1 MYKFAY
7 TRSVIQPRR
16 RLLLLL
22 LAVIGAGMLS
32 GCGSG
37 ILAGNNSQLVQAVIR
52 VTLSPDPVTA
62 GQPVSIQA
70 SVIAVGSMPT
80 GTVQFFDNEVALG
93 NRSLNDHGEA
103 LLTIAAISAGTHG
116 FIARYDGSTGYGAAE
131 SAVVAL
137 IVPGAPVIEKTII
150 GVAVNP
156 TFALTGQQ
164 VAITGTVTSAAMV
177 PTSTVGIYDGQDLLG
192 TSVLNNRGEFTLIA
206 STSLPGIHQI
216 SARYSGDT
224 SHAPSVSSIA
234 TLAITPSPAST
245 SISLSA
251 TPNRTKA
258 GEPIALVATITSA
271 SSVPSGLIH
280 FYDGTSELASQ
291 PISTNGLATL
301 NQAFS
306 AGVHSINAVYDGSA
320 DFQPSRS
327 STLLLNLG
335 TDAPG
340 EQAFQADAF
349 VDSIGVNTHLSYTDT
364 PYFSRWQDVLTKL
377 QRSGIRHIRDG
388 FYNWTNEPFIAEHRT
403 LASAG
408 IRCDYIIPLN
418 STTTG
423 SIIASFAERVKDMEA
438 VEGPNECD
446 AGSNCGGGGANGV
459 KSGVAFMKTVHE
471 AGTTLHI
478 PVIGPS
484 FTLAGSYAA
493 AGNLSSS
500 IDYNN
505 LHVYFGGR
513 NPGSQGWGDSDN
525 QGHSYGS
532 FEWWKDQA
540 QLDAPGL
547 PLMVT
552 EAGYISPSAPQAYTI
567 PESLGASYVPRLLL
581 LAFNKGVK
589 RSYIYELLDEV
600 SSPGYGLLRSD
611 LSEKPAFTALATLIA
626 ELNDSGTPFV
636 PAVLEYSITGG
647 DSSLAHTLLQKRD
660 GSFILVLWSETS
672 NYDVTKMTSLPDKEQ
687 TITVSVT
694 GPQNLEEV
702 DHIDITGSLSRAA
715 VSGQQSNVT
724 VDGKIALV
732 RIR

>member
-1 MYKFAY
+1 MYKSAY
-7 TRSVIQPRR
+7 TQNVIQPRG
-16 RLLLLL
+16 RLLLLT
-22 LAVIGAGMLS
+22 LAVVGAGMLS

-37 ILAGNNSQLVQAVIR
+37 ILTIKNSQLVQAVLR
-52 VTLSPDPVTA
+52 VTLSPYPVTA

-70 SVIAVGSMPT
+70 SIVAVGSMPT
-80 GTVQFFDNEVALG
+80 GTVQFFDNEMALG
-93 NRSLNDHGEA
+93 ARSLNDHGEA
-103 LLTIAAISAGTHG
+103 LLTISAISAGTHS
-116 FIARYDGSTGYGAAE
+116 FMAHYDGSTAYGAAE
-131 SAVVAL
+131 STVVAL
-137 IVPGAPVIEKTII
+137 IVPGAPVVEKTTI
-150 GVAVNP
+150 GVEVNP
-156 TFALTGQQ
+156 ISALTGQQ
-164 VAITGTVTSAAMV
+164 VTITGTVTSAVTV
-177 PTSTVGIYDGQDLLG
+177 PTSTVDIYDGQNLLG
-192 TSVLNNRGEFTLIA
+192 TSALNNRGEFTLID

-216 SARYSGDT
+216 SARYSGDVN
-224 SHAPSVSSIA
+224 HAPSVSSVA
-234 TLAITPSPAST
+234 PLAITSSPAST

-251 TPNRTKA
+251 TPNPAKT
-258 GEPIALVATITSA
+258 GVPIALVAAITS
-271 SSVPSGLIH
+271 SSSIPSGLIR

-291 PISTNGLATL
+291 PISTTGVATL
-301 NQAFS
+301 DQAFS
-306 AGVHSINAVYDGSA
+306 AGAHSINAVYDGSA
-320 DFQPSRS
+320 DFQPSHS
-327 STLLLNLG
+327 STLILNLG
-335 TDAPG
+335 TDASG

-364 PYFSRWQDVLTKL
+364 PYFSRWQDVFAKL
-377 QRSGIRHIRDG
+377 QRSGVRHIRDG
-388 FYNWTNEPFIAEHRT
+388 FYNWTNEPFIAEHQT

-418 STTTG
+418 PMTTG
-423 SIIASFAERVKDMEA
+423 SIIASFAGRVKDMEA

-493 AGNLSSS
+493 AGDLSSS

-611 LSEKPAFTALATLIA
+611 ISEKPAFTALANLIA
-626 ELNDSGTPFV
+626 ELKDPGTPFS
-636 PAVLEYSITGG
+636 PASLEYGITGG
-647 DSSLAHTLLQKRD
+647 DGSLAHTLLQKRD
-660 GSFILVLWSETS
+660 GSFILVLWSEIS
-672 NYDVTKMTSLPDKEQ
+672 NYDVTKMISLPDKEQ
-687 TITVSVT
+687 TIKVSVT
-694 GPQNLEEV
+694 GPQNIEEV
-702 DHIDITGSLSRAA
+702 DHIDITGNLSRAA
-715 VSGQQSNVT
+715 VSGQQGNIT
-724 VDGKIALV
+724 VDGKITLV